1 MFSSAVSTSMAR
13 VSNLFSRNE
22 MYQEQTD
29 LFNDDDQIWTGPNEK
44 NDRPTMVGD
53 KPQPWSRTEAETQA
67 ANVKALLQDQLR
79 REKPLA
85 EVVGDSPQLERSPPE
100 KRRSRR
106 KESGGGSNS
115 AGGFDFPQDWLTP
128 QTSPAQRS
136 AERIDVAW
144 PPVTSTSRSPSQAHA
159 WPVKEP
165 RSQELPTPEPNWKER
180 NVGRQESSASS
191 GAAGQFD
198 EAILAALS
206 ALPRHSLVDVL
217 RRLADRRPEEVNAA
231 LCHLKDQSSPAST
244 GAGTALLSP
253 PKSEV
258 TRGTASPASALSPS
272 PQMAVAEAVAE
283 AADAAAG
290 SGWPESDVWPSS
302 FAPVRSDPWPQVTPL
317 AWPEA
322 NR

>member
-1 MFSSAVSTSMAR
+1 MSAPKMFSSAVSTSMAR

-29 LFNDDDQIWTGPNEK
+29 LFNDDQIWTGPSEK

-85 EVVGDSPQLERSPPE
+85 EVVGDSPLERSPPE
-100 KRRSRR
+100 KSCSRR
-106 KESGGGSNS
+106 KESGSNP
-115 AGGFDFPQDWLTP
+115 AAAFDFPQDWLTP

-136 AERIDVAW
+136 AERAERIDAPW
-144 PPVTSTSRSPSQAHA
+144 PVTSTSRSPSQARA
-159 WPVKEP
+159 WPVTEP
-165 RSQELPTPEPNWKER
+165 RSQEMPTLEPCTTKER
-180 NVGRQESSASS
+180 NVGRQESLAS
-191 GAAGQFD
+191 AAGQFD

-217 RRLADRRPEEVNAA
+217 RRLADRRPEEVAAA
-231 LCHLKDQSSPAST
+231 LHLKDPSPAST

-258 TRGTASPASALSPS
+258 TRGTTSPASALSPS

-290 SGWPESDVWPSS
+290 SGWPDPSDVWPSVP
-302 FAPVRSDPWPQVTPL
+302 ALRPDPWPQVTQV

>member
-1 MFSSAVSTSMAR
+1 MSAPKMFSSVSTSMAR

-29 LFNDDDQIWTGPNEK
+29 LFNDDQIWTGPNEK
-44 NDRPTMVGD
+44 NDRPAMVGD
-53 KPQPWSRTEAETQA
+53 KHQPWSRTEVETQA

-85 EVVGDSPQLERSPPE
+85 EVVGDSPLERSPPE

-106 KESGGGSNS
+106 KESGSNP
-115 AGGFDFPQDWLTP
+115 AGAFDFPQDWLTP

-136 AERIDVAW
+136 AERIDAPW
-144 PPVTSTSRSPSQAHA
+144 PVTSTSRSPSQAHA

-165 RSQELPTPEPNWKER
+165 RSQETTPEPNWKER
-180 NVGRQESSASS
+180 NVGRLESATASV
-191 GAAGQFD
+191 AGQFD

-217 RRLADRRPEEVNAA
+217 RRLADRRPEEVAAA
-231 LCHLKDQSSPAST
+231 LQKDPSPAST

-290 SGWPESDVWPSS
+290 SGWPDQSDVWPSVQ
-302 FAPVRSDPWPQVTPL
+302 AVRPDPWPQVTQV